1 MVLAFFHYRPGPV
14 GCLFTM
20 GAKDHLSD
28 FALRGW
34 GTLCP
39 EETWKSRSGW
49 KTWWPL
55 KIGLISKGKANVFQ
69 LHPFFRW
76 KNDVR
81 LLYVCLAPL
90 DVLYLSASTLQNKG
104 SFESKQWSFQVLGI
118 YIYKPQFFLQYL
130 SKCRQMIET
139 KENGSSSQ
147 QRVAVFFQSILVSQ
161 SVGFRPVG
169 CGPVFYETKRYMG
182 PISHP
187 FFLFSRKELFQ
198 IDVVTN
204 GTPWFFS

>member
-34 GTLCP
+34 GTLCR

-118 YIYKPQFFLQYL
+118 YIYKPQFFFYNTSQNAARWLKQKKTAAPVNNVSLSFSNPFWCRSLLGFVPWVVDPYFMKRKGIWVQSHIHFFCFQGKNL
-130 SKCRQMIET
+130 SK
-139 KENGSSSQ
+139 
-147 QRVAVFFQSILVSQ
+147 
-161 SVGFRPVG
+161 
-169 CGPVFYETKRYMG
+169 
-182 PISHP
+182 
-187 FFLFSRKELFQ
+187 
-198 IDVVTN
+198 
-204 GTPWFFS
+204 